1 MRRGIVAVKRLLMES
16 VQQSSGEVDARTGRQ
31 GPSGE
36 RAEAPGSALSEAL
49 LQAKQRGRLRGR
61 TSWSQ
66 GPMRP
71 AGEATL
77 N

>member
-1 MRRGIVAVKRLLMES
+1 MRRGIVAGKRLLMES

-36 RAEAPGSALSEAL
+36 RAEAPGSALSQAL
-49 LQAKQRGRLRGR
+49 LQAKQRGRLR